1 MVFLSSSKPTKNVCV
16 VRYTGKNA
24 QFIIAFFFLLPQE
37 LVTEGLESTLIR
49 NLTDHLGNN
58 LLHCVCSAGHTPLL
72 PLLTSRFGSEL
83 TGALSDENRKGLTP
97 VQIAIK
103 VRR

>member
-1 MVFLSSSKPTKNVCV
+1 MCS
-16 VRYTGKNA
+16 YTEKNA
-24 QFIIAFFFLLPQE
+24 RIHHVFFLFFSQE

-72 PLLTSRFGSEL
+72 PLLTSRLGNEL

-103 VRR
+103 VNYLQKYPAI